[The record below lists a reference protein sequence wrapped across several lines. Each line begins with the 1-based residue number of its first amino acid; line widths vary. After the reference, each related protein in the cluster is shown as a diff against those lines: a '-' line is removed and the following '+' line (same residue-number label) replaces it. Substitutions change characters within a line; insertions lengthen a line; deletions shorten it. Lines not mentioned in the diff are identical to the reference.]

1 MIYHGYSFDYYVAN
15 VDSIRRQGGYERAD
29 LIMKFLLQ
37 RRHLAPAHTS
47 TLILPDSSVD
57 PLFIGIVPDI
67 FATGH
72 IHRTSVSDYKGIVL
86 INSSCWQGK
95 TKFQERLGHTPQPS
109 RVPVFN
115 LKTGSTKIINF
126 GK

>member
-1 MIYHGYSFDYYVAN
+1 
-15 VDSIRRQGGYERAD
+15 
-29 LIMKFLLQ
+29 MKFLLE

-47 TLILPDSSVD
+47 TLILPDHATD

-72 IHRTSVSDYKGIVL
+72 VHRTSVSDYKGVVL

-95 TKFQERLGHTPQPS
+95 TRFQERMGHNPQPA
-109 RVPVFN
+109 RLPVFN
-115 LKTGSTKIINF
+115 LKTGVTKIINF